1 MISKHWKKASSAESV
16 GCPSGFLEFSE
27 GSYLVHY
34 MFVLHKRGKGTFL
47 MRDFELNRL
56 QEIYDGFSADYD
68 RGRALFDNRAQLEM
82 LAAQIPSGADV
93 LDAGCGSG
101 NPVLRFFA
109 EQGFSLTGTDIS
121 PAMLRLAAKQVP
133 NARLVVADTA
143 ALGFDEDSFDL
154 ITSFY
159 SLFHLEMEKQN
170 QAFEHFF
177 RMLRSDGLAYF
188 TLASEEYT
196 GSPEFRGTRMFA
208 GVELPYSHV
217 RPEAYRRLLEG
228 IGFRIEEL
236 DHRSVGGETMLWVL
250 VSKPA

>member
-1 MISKHWKKASSAESV
+1 
-16 GCPSGFLEFSE
+16 
-27 GSYLVHY
+27 
-34 MFVLHKRGKGTFL
+34 

-82 LAAQIPSGADV
+82 LAKEIPPGADV

-101 NPVLRFFA
+101 NPVLCFFA

-121 PAMLRLAAKQVP
+121 PAMLRLAAQQVP
-133 NARLVVADTA
+133 TARLVEADSA
-143 ALGFDEDSFDL
+143 ALSFDEGSFDL

-159 SLFHLEMEKQN
+159 SLFHLEIEKQK

-196 GSPEFRGTRMFA
+196 GSPEFCGTKSFA
-208 GVELPYSHV
+208 GVELPYSHIQ
-217 RPEAYRRLLEG
+217 PDAYRGLLEE
-228 IGFRIEEL
+228 IGFRVEGME
-236 DHRSVGGETMLWVL
+236 HRFVGGETMLWVL
-250 VSKPA
+250 VCKPA